1 MHCTFGAAQS
11 PASRTTMLIRFQ
23 ATSGAWQ
30 EPKTSDYKPKNGLF
44 LFQTSQAMERTQSPM
59 VAE

>member
-1 MHCTFGAAQS
+1 MHCTFDAAQS
-11 PASRTTMLIRFQ
+11 RQRKTLVLVRLQ
-23 ATSGAWQ
+23 ATSATGQ
-30 EPKTSDYKPKNGLF
+30 ERKTSRYKPKNGLF